1 MNQKKELK
9 ILFLSQEDMIKAGV
23 LNMERCMK
31 VVEEGFELLS
41 KGDCLAGGPDEH
53 DHGIRIWFP
62 YKPRGKNMPTL
73 GPDRR
78 FMAMI
83 GYLGGRFNICGT
95 KWYGSNVK
103 NREERGWPRS
113 ILLVTINDPV
123 SGAPLAIMDG
133 TIISAMRTGAVSGIA
148 AKYLAKEDSKV
159 LGIIG
164 AGIISRNCFMSLAL
178 NLKKLEEVKIFDIK
192 ENNSKDFC
200 EFAKNKA
207 CIKKVYHVDN
217 LEEAVRDSDVIS
229 VAASGKNLP
238 LIKDNWLKDGS
249 CLILTGGIQPE
260 EELYLNSNIVI
271 DDWKMQCRWT
281 MENEER
287 KKVEPLDNTVED
299 LPGIYLKK
307 LVNEGKLNED
317 EIIDICDIIKSGK
330 SGRTNN
336 SQKYLFISG
345 GLPMED
351 LSWSYEIYKNAF
363 DSGIG
368 KELLLWEKPYL
379 F

>member
-1 MNQKKELK
+1 MSQKKELK

-31 VVEEGFELLS
+31 VVEEGFELLY

-53 DHGIRIWFP
+53 NHGIKIWFP

-78 FMAMI
+78 FMAMV

-103 NREERGWPRS
+103 NREERGLPRS

-133 TIISAMRTGAVSGIA
+133 TIISAMRTGAVPGIA

-164 AGIISRNCFMSLAL
+164 AGIINRTCFMSLDL
-178 NLKKLEEVKIFDIK
+178 SLKKLEEVKIFDIK

-200 EFAKNKA
+200 EFVKNKA

-217 LEEAVRDSDVIS
+217 LEEVVRNSDVIS
-229 VAASGKNLP
+229 VATSGKKLP

-249 CLILTGGIQPE
+249 CLILSGGIQPE

-271 DDWKMQCRWT
+271 DDWKMHCRWA
-281 MENEER
+281 
-287 KKVEPLDNTVED
+287 
-299 LPGIYLKK
+299 I
-307 LVNEGKLNED
+307 
-317 EIIDICDIIKSGK
+317 
-330 SGRTNN
+330 
-336 SQKYLFISG
+336 
-345 GLPMED
+345 
-351 LSWSYEIYKNAF
+351 
-363 DSGIG
+363 
-368 KELLLWEKPYL
+368 
-379 F
+379 